1 MYKQGPF
8 SLCLL
13 VFITTMFLLK
23 VFLSEDRFPSW
34 SFYTN
39 ILIYVVFLLF
49 FASAVLINPGIPDRN
64 RKPDSS
70 V

>member
-1 MYKQGPF
+1 
-8 SLCLL
+8 
-13 VFITTMFLLK
+13 MFLLK